1 MTGVAPWLTA
11 TVCFVDLDQLPRD
24 LRLEVRTAGRLVAP
38 KCYDVVASYAFSYS
52 QAARGTV
59 PVLEELFAN
68 HQNLDGPWNRR
79 PRERWHTRA
88 MSVGDLVALTLSDY
102 PPKWWV
108 CEAMGFRLLREDER
122 GPLTARFFGKQL
134 GPANA
139 LPETWEGSRL
149 MKLSRAGFTLVEA
162 TVALVIFSVGF
173 TGLVG
178 TSMLAT
184 RMIAHSQQT
193 AVGVTFAKRAL
204 DSLRVVGCAAPVNG
218 SATLKRAATTVDSLS
233 WTFTARPSASGIGP
247 AAQSVRVILKSMVA
261 PNHWRSGLYETELSC
276 LL

>member
-38 KCYDVVASYAFSYS
+38 NCYDVVASYALSYS

-59 PVLEELFAN
+59 PVLEQLFAN

-79 PRERWHTRA
+79 PRKRWHTRT

-102 PPKWWV
+102 PPKWWA

-122 GPLTARFFGKQL
+122 SPFTARFFGKQA
-134 GPANA
+134 GQGIA
-139 LPETWEGSRL
+139 LPGLGEAARL
-149 MKLSRAGFTLVEA
+149 VRLSRAGFRVVEA
-162 TVALVIFSVGF
+162 MVAVVILSAGF
-173 TGLVG
+173 AALVG
-178 TSMLAT
+178 T
-184 RMIAHSQQT
+184 
-193 AVGVTFAKRAL
+193 
-204 DSLRVVGCAAPVNG
+204 AAP
-218 SATLKRAATTVDSLS
+218 D
-233 WTFTARPSASGIGP
+233 
-247 AAQSVRVILKSMVA
+247 
-261 PNHWRSGLYETELSC
+261 HWRSDLCETELSC